1 MIRPALHRGQHST
14 MLLAV
19 PAAPTRYRNKH
30 IVIDALDGPLIL
42 DLDGIRLYRGK
53 EEVALTITEFLIL
66 RTLAERAGTAVEQR
80 LLLRGASRLKHPL
93 HRRNLP
99 PHIRRLRTKIEVDPS
114 QPALLK
120 TVRGYGYRLDVR

>member
-1 MIRPALHRGQHST
+1 MP
-14 MLLAV
+14 LAV
-19 PAAPTRYRNKH
+19 PAAPTRYKNKH

-42 DLDGIRLYRGK
+42 DLDGIRLYRGD

-66 RTLAERAGTAVEQR
+66 RTLAERAGAAVEQR
-80 LLLRGASRLKHPL
+80 LLLRGASRLKQPL

-114 QPALLK
+114 QPVLLK